1 MDCGDGFEQCTI
13 WTSAGLGGGFWLN
26 VPACAAPVLFG
37 MIGAATAAGS
47 AVTGFSI
54 IHAEEAI

>member
-13 WTSAGLGGGFWLN
+13 WPSAGLGGFRLN

-47 AVTGFSI
+47 AVAGFSMM
-54 IHAEEAI
+54 HAEEAI